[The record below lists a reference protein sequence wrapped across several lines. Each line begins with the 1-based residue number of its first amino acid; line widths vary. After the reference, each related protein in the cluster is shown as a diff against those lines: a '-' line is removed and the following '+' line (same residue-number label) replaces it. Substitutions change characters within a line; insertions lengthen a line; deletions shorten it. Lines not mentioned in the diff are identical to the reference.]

1 MNLLLE
7 LFDRS
12 TRSHTADTKLKH
24 GGIATNPSIAPCQS
38 LQNNECCISAAN
50 QSGQMMGFKYQ
61 YKIAS
66 SDAVMEQPM
75 QWRRSG
81 ATLNQFTGEP
91 FEHPKLEY

>member
-1 MNLLLE
+1 
-7 LFDRS
+7 
-12 TRSHTADTKLKH
+12 
-24 GGIATNPSIAPCQS
+24 
-38 LQNNECCISAAN
+38 
-50 QSGQMMGFKYQ
+50 MMGFKYQ